1 MNINQLLKNL
11 FALIAGFVTFV
22 ENLAV
27 VIAVNQY
34 YTITLGKKNKTNL

>member
-1 MNINQLLKNL
+1 MNMNQLSKNL

-34 YTITLGKKNKTNL
+34 HNNTREKE